1 MDKHWSLPAYITAG
15 LTAFAGW
22 INLEKAAVLIGIATA
37 LGTFVLNW
45 FYKHREHKMLVK
57 RYGSDNS

>member
-1 MDKHWSLPAYITAG
+1 MDKNWSASAYVTAG

-22 INLEKAAVLIGIATA
+22 INLERAAVLIGIATA

-45 FYKHREHKMLVK
+45 YYKHREHRMLVK
-57 RYGSDNS
+57 RYGDDS